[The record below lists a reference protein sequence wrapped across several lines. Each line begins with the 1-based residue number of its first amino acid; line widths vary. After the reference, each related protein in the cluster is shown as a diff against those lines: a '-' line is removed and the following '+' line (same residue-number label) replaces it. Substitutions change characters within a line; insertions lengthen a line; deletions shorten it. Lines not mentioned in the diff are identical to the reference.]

1 MKINNADTPVVVLTS
16 RIGAVTI
23 MRSLGQYGVNIY
35 ATDADASSPAL
46 TSKYCKKKYI
56 KKYDESK
63 PEEYLEF
70 VLNIGKELGK
80 KALLIQTSDTMAVF
94 IAEYAGKLREY
105 FIFPNNSADLI
116 KRIIS
121 KEGMYSIALENDVP
135 TPLTL
140 FPKNLDAVVEYCK
153 DGKFPLMLKGIY
165 GDKLQARTGKK
176 MVIVNNAEELLENYK
191 WLEDPDEPNLMLQE
205 YIPGGDDQV
214 FIFNG
219 YFDADSECLAA
230 FTGYKVRQYP
240 IHVGAASLGECK
252 WNQDVA
258 DLTIKF
264 MKDISYTGILDIGYR
279 LDPRDGKYKVL
290 DINPRVGQAFRIFVA
305 ENGMDVIRSQYMDL
319 TNQRNTDPVIPDE
332 GRRWMI
338 EDYDVISSIHYFLE
352 GSLKFGEW
360 FKSFK
365 RCKEGAWFSWRD
377 PVPFLMILLGFGK
390 KIIYWIL
397 KKLGLR
403 KLPNQK
409 T

>member
-1 MKINNADTPVVVLTS
+1 MKINNTETPVVVLTS

-35 ATDADASSPAL
+35 ATDADATSPAL

-56 KKYDESK
+56 KKFDESK

-70 VLNIGKELGK
+70 VLNIGKELEK

-94 IAEYAGKLREY
+94 IAEYADKLREY

-140 FPKNLDAVVEYCK
+140 FPKNLDDVIDYCK

-176 MVIVNNAEELLENYK
+176 MVIVNNKEELLENYK
-191 WLEDPDEPNLMLQE
+191 WLEDPNEPNLMLQE

-219 YFDADSECLAA
+219 YFDAESECLAA

-258 DLTIKF
+258 DLTIRF
-264 MKDISYTGILDIGYR
+264 MKDICYTGILDIGYR

-319 TNQRNTDPVIPDE
+319 TNQRSSDPVIPDE
-332 GRRWMI
+332 GRRWII

-390 KIIYWIL
+390 KIIFWIL

-409 T
+409 